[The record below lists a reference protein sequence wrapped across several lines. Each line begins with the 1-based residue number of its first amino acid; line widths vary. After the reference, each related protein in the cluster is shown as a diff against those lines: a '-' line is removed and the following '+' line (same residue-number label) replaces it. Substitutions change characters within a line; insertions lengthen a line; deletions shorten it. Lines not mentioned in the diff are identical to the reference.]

1 MPNTSSVPAAGSQA
15 RSERPAEGFRSP
27 LHKMA
32 LTTDTDLWNDSC
44 SPRELKYAIEHGAVG
59 ATSNPTIVLSVLQQ
73 DLADWKPRI
82 YELFGLRASWT
93 EAQIAWQLIEE
104 MALRG
109 AALLRPIF
117 DETSGRKGLLSI
129 QTNPEFHKS
138 TDALIEQARH
148 FATLAPNIQVK
159 IPATAAGILAIEEV
173 TAQGVSVNA
182 TVCFTVPQA
191 IAVAEAVER
200 GRQRREA
207 ANLATSQIV
216 SVCTIMV
223 GRLDDWLKV
232 CAEKQ
237 KLVPTPG
244 TLDWAG
250 VACMKRAYE
259 IFNAKGYHTRLLAAA
274 YRNHLHWSEFIGG
287 NVVLTIPPAWQLRFN
302 ASSVAVTPRMAD
314 PVPALVM
321 TELLEQFEEFRKAYD
336 PNGLKPSEFDTY
348 GATARTL
355 RGFLGSYY
363 ELLAFIRDLRIPNPD
378 A

>member
-1 MPNTSSVPAAGSQA
+1 MPNTSSVPASGSQA
-15 RSERPAEGFRSP
+15 RSERPPEGFRSP

-82 YELFGLRASWT
+82 LELFGLRSSWT

-138 TDALIEQARH
+138 PDALIEQALH

-321 TELLEQFEEFRKAYD
+321 AELLEQFEEFRKAYD